1 MISKKNKR
9 NQYLYR
15 KSYIDRRLQQD
26 VMENG
31 IAYIPCK
38 IKSIDDVISK
48 FSVKDCE
55 SLDTE
60 FLTFIVD
67 FVEFIPVEYP
77 VVLQII
83 GPKFSVEE
91 KRIISDTIAAET
103 DYMLGRTEEYLN
115 TKKRRFMFMIAGTVI
130 SGILLGIAKQI
141 IENVPLEFFF
151 VLFWL
156 FADALVRYLFID
168 KLDFKEEKIHMG
180 RLASMKVEF
189 LEQKVASESPS

>member
-1 MISKKNKR
+1 MTSKNKKR

-15 KSYIDRRLQQD
+15 KSYLDRRLQHD

-31 IAYIPCK
+31 VAYIPCR

-60 FLTFIVD
+60 FLTFIID

-83 GPKFSVEE
+83 GPELSVEE
-91 KRIISDTIAAET
+91 KKIISDTIAAET
-103 DYMLGRTEEYLN
+103 DYLLGRTEEFLN
-115 TKKRRFMFMIAGTVI
+115 LKKRRFIIMIAGTVI

-141 IENVPLEFFF
+141 MENVPLEFFF

-189 LEQKVASESPS
+189 VKQEEY